1 METDKAKE
9 ENQDEV
15 IDTQELQSILKS
27 EMDDAKDYI
36 DQIGESRAEATEYYL
51 GNEPEANSSL
61 QSEFISTDVRD
72 SILFMLPSIMRT
84 FFGTKKVGEFVPCN
98 VEDIPFAE
106 QQTSYVNYIIQEKNS
121 GFKVLY
127 DTFKDALVR

>member
-1 METDKAKE
+1 MENDKAKE

-15 IDTQELQSILKS
+15 IDTQELQSIIKS

-72 SILFMLPSIMRT
+72 SI
-84 FFGTKKVGEFVPCN
+84 
-98 VEDIPFAE
+98 
-106 QQTSYVNYIIQEKNS
+106 
-121 GFKVLY
+121 
-127 DTFKDALVR
+127 